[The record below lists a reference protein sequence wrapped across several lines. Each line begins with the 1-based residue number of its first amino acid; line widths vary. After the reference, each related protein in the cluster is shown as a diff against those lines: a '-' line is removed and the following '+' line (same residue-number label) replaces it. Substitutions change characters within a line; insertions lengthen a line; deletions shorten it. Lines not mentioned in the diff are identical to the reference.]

1 MAITKIVNLQV
12 DSNLD
17 ETTQDVN
24 QLNKAVQNVDKSA
37 EKVGTSLGKAG
48 SAGKS
53 FGAIKDMVTDL
64 NPALSGAE
72 GGFKAILVQMWAIVA
87 NPIGA
92 VIAAVV
98 LGLTALYKAFT
109 STEQGAEKMEQVMS
123 GISAVI
129 TVLRDRV
136 LKVGEAIVK
145 FFSGDFKGA
154 IATGKEAV
162 SGFGAE
168 VAREFEEAANA
179 TKMLQEVEDA
189 MRELGVSRA
198 KLNRDL
204 ARTKEIITDETAS
217 YRDKK
222 KAIDEVRAAEQKQT
236 ASELEA
242 SRKRV
247 QALQVEVSQSEGVS
261 DERRQALADAQS
273 ALYALEEQSASN
285 IRSLNRTEARIDKEE
300 RAKQL
305 AFQKAI
311 LDERSAYL
319 KSTLDYEDSLL
330 KASYKSRQDLN
341 NIELQGSTDKL
352 KKDIELANARSA
364 TNLAIA
370 NSEKFT
376 FDQRIAA
383 VESRE
388 AMENQI
394 VFKSEADRTKF
405 KEENANARMAID
417 KAETAAKIQMLNAIG
432 TSLNTAADLAGKNT
446 AAGKALAI
454 AATTIDTIQSGVSAF
469 KGMVAAVPGP
479 VGIGLGVVA
488 AAGALA
494 SGIAS
499 VKKIVAVKV
508 PGGGGGAVPSVGSA
522 PTAGGSAVP
531 NFNVVGNSGVNQ
543 LAGALSNR
551 EQTPIKTYVVAQD
564 VTSGQSLD
572 RNAISGASLG

>member
-64 NPALSGAE
+64 NPALAGAE
-72 GGFKAILVQMWAIVA
+72 KGFGAVLTQMWAIVA

-564 VTSGQSLD
+564 VTTQQSAD

>member
-1 MAITKIVNLQV
+1 M
-12 DSNLD
+12 
-17 ETTQDVN
+17 
-24 QLNKAVQNVDKSA
+24 
-37 EKVGTSLGKAG
+37 
-48 SAGKS
+48 
-53 FGAIKDMVTDL
+53 
-64 NPALSGAE
+64 
-72 GGFKAILVQMWAIVA
+72 
-87 NPIGA
+87 
-92 VIAAVV
+92 
-98 LGLTALYKAFT
+98 
-109 STEQGAEKMEQVMS
+109 
-123 GISAVI
+123 
-129 TVLRDRV
+129 
-136 LKVGEAIVK
+136 
-145 FFSGDFKGA
+145 
-154 IATGKEAV
+154 
-162 SGFGAE
+162 
-168 VAREFEEAANA
+168 
-179 TKMLQEVEDA
+179 
-189 MRELGVSRA
+189 
-198 KLNRDL
+198 
-204 ARTKEIITDETAS
+204 
-217 YRDKK
+217 
-222 KAIDEVRAAEQKQT
+222 
-236 ASELEA
+236 
-242 SRKRV
+242 
-247 QALQVEVSQSEGVS
+247 
-261 DERRQALADAQS
+261 
-273 ALYALEEQSASN
+273 
-285 IRSLNRTEARIDKEE
+285 
-300 RAKQL
+300 
-305 AFQKAI
+305 
-311 LDERSAYL
+311 
-319 KSTLDYEDSLL
+319 
-330 KASYKSRQDLN
+330 
-341 NIELQGSTDKL
+341 
-352 KKDIELANARSA
+352 ANARSA

-370 NSEKFT
+370 NSEKFS

-383 VESRE
+383 IESRE

-417 KAETAAKIQMLNAIG
+417 KAETAAKMQMLAAIG